1 MERGGRLSCE
11 TCVALDGRWA
21 LGRVHLGVLHP
32 AQQLVRGDSIQVLF
46 HLMKLKHVF
55 LRDHLRAFL
64 RYFHRPLSSRAH
76 SICSLGDGVLRR
88 LPKIGTSTR

>member
-1 MERGGRLSCE
+1 MERGGRLSSE
-11 TCVALDGRWA
+11 TCVALDERRV

-32 AQQLVRGDSIQVLF
+32 GQQLVRGDSIQVLF
-46 HLMKLKHVF
+46 HLLKLKQVF

-76 SICSLGDGVLRR
+76 FICSLSDGVLRR
-88 LPKIGTSTR
+88 LP